1 LTLVAIRAA
10 RVSALAV
17 VVRAIVAAPVAAP
30 VVAHVR
36 TVLVLEVVLKVAAQD
51 VRRVKVAHKVVG
63 SAVEMI
69 AVVEVAQSM
78 RCLTRQ

>member
-1 LTLVAIRAA
+1 MAIRAA

-30 VVAHVR
+30 VAAHVR

-51 VRRVKVAHKVVG
+51 ASRVKVARRVVG

-69 AVVEVAQSM
+69 VVVEVVPNM